1 MGLDRCPDVHSR
13 DVYFLGVVGMTDKE
27 ELLWGI
33 GVLVLLTMAIGWYV
47 KLTVEAEH
55 MDVIGFAAV
64 MFVLGVLVGV
74 SV

>member
-1 MGLDRCPDVHSR
+1 
-13 DVYFLGVVGMTDKE
+13 MTSKE

-33 GVLVLLTMAIGWYV
+33 GVSVLLTMAMGWYV

-64 MFVLGVLVGV
+64 MFVLGVLLGV

>member
-1 MGLDRCPDVHSR
+1 
-13 DVYFLGVVGMTDKE
+13 MTDKE
-27 ELLWGI
+27 YLLWSI
-33 GVLVLLTMAIGWYV
+33 GVSVLATMAIGWYV
-47 KLTVEAEH
+47 KLTFEAEH